1 MIDVSREE
9 SMIYTLTGKYIAN
22 LSSSTTYLNFLCH
35 QEATPPLETY
45 IFRHFKQPSTIPN
58 VKFSSFH

>member
-22 LSSSTTYLNFLCH
+22 LSSLTKYLNSFCHHESPPPFQTYL
-35 QEATPPLETY
+35 
-45 IFRHFKQPSTIPN
+45 FRRFKQL
-58 VKFSSFH
+58 

>member
-22 LSSSTTYLNFLCH
+22 LSSSTKYLNLFCH
-35 QEATPPLETY
+35 QEPPSPLQTY
-45 IFRHFKQPSTIPN
+45 LFRHFAQP
-58 VKFSSFH
+58 